1 MQEVGFLLNAIWI
14 NEQYI
19 YTSMHICCTY
29 GDDMNI
35 ILGVPYE
42 AAIKRIIEK
51 GYAGN
56 QTEVIRQAILAYER
70 MLEEEELMLVHKAVQ
85 IEREEIETGRVK
97 THSFED
103 VTKILK

>member
-1 MQEVGFLLNAIWI
+1 
-14 NEQYI
+14 
-19 YTSMHICCTY
+19 
-29 GDDMNI
+29 MNI

-70 MLEEEELMLVHKAVQ
+70 ILEEEELMLVHKAVE
-85 IEREEIETGRVK
+85 IEMEEIETGK
-97 THSFED
+97 INTHSFED
-103 VTKILK
+103 IKKILKQ